1 MRIALVCDF
10 FLRYAT
16 YQAAGLAHAGADVL
30 LLCRDH
36 AFEFSGDEV
45 ERRRLIGQARDAG
58 VTVVAL
64 PGRLWDMR
72 AAGELLDIRRQLKRF
87 APDVVHAHS
96 GADPRAL
103 ALLPRVPLVLTVH
116 DPVFHPGQP
125 VASFAPKR
133 WLLDAAREAWRRR
146 ADAILLHSERL
157 REEITL
163 DPGQRCAIIPHGLE
177 TRERP
182 LPAPEHPAVGMFG
195 RLAPYKGLEVL
206 AAAMP
211 MVWAKRPEVRV
222 YVAGAGFTEFPLAD
236 ERVSV
241 RRGYVLESEIE
252 PFFAKLSLAL
262 LPYTHASQTGVGS
275 QAVGTGVPVVASRL
289 GGLPDLVLD
298 DSYLVRPGDDADLAA
313 AILRHIDDDDAV
325 RERVL
330 TGVAIPKN
338 WDSVAGSS
346 LELYDELAGQT
357 RRTCLRGHWRSRPGK
372 GATWV

>member
-1 MRIALVCDF
+1 MRIVLVCDW

-36 AFEFSGDEV
+36 AFEFSGDEE

-58 VTVVAL
+58 VTVVAMT
-64 PGRLWDMR
+64 GRQWDVR
-72 AAGELLDIRRQLKRF
+72 AAGELIGIRRQLRRF
-87 APDVVHAHS
+87 APDVLHAHS

-125 VASFAPKR
+125 VPSFAPKR
-133 WLLDAAREAWRRR
+133 WLLAAAREAWQRR

-157 REEITL
+157 RDEIKL
-163 DPGQRCAIIPHGLE
+163 DPGQRCAIVPHGLE
-177 TRERP
+177 TLERP
-182 LPAPEHPAVGMFG
+182 LPAPAPRAVGMFG

-211 MVWAKRPEVRV
+211 TVWADRPEVRV
-222 YVAGAGFTEFPLAD
+222 YIAGAGSTEFPVAD

-241 RRGYVLESEIE
+241 RRGYVLESDIE
-252 PFFAKLSLAL
+252 PFFAKLSLSL

-275 QAVGTGVPVVASRL
+275 QAVGFGVPVIASRI

-298 DSYLVRPGDDADLAA
+298 ESYLVRPGDSVDLAA
-313 AILRHIDDDDAV
+313 AILRHIDDGDDV

-330 TGVAIPKN
+330 TDVAIPKN
-338 WDSVAGSS
+338 WDSVAGYS
-346 LELYDELAGQT
+346 LELYEELARQARGAGPRGRYST
-357 RRTCLRGHWRSRPGK
+357 RPSRS
-372 GATWV
+372 ATRI